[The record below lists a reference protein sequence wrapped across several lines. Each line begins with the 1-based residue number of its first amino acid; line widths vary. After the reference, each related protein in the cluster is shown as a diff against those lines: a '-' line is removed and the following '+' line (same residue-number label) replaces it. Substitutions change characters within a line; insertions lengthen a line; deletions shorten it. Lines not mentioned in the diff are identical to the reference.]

1 MSSFEAGFVFG
12 DGLGGF
18 AAAEGDDFLGLVVV
32 ETAIAAHLDVDE
44 DVGAHQLGHHEGVL
58 PDHQGDGA
66 GEDGVIV
73 EFEVVGDE
81 FVEDLGLPRLVQFL
95 LLGQS
100 VHLLPL
106 GLRYGGHAVL
116 RPKHVYVP
124 ARSSRPSTPQANELA
139 APDRADGSVVRDEHA
154 VQLYGVRAIPF
165 DCLRFHLRFLLSF
178 PPDPRESSRAS

>member
-1 MSSFEAGFVFG
+1 MSDFCAGLVFG

-95 LLGQS
+95 LLGQCIFS
-100 VHLLPL
+100 HWAL
-106 GLRYGGHAVL
+106 
-116 RPKHVYVP
+116 
-124 ARSSRPSTPQANELA
+124 
-139 APDRADGSVVRDEHA
+139 
-154 VQLYGVRAIPF
+154 
-165 DCLRFHLRFLLSF
+165 
-178 PPDPRESSRAS
+178 